1 MKKTDVQVLC
11 ELLTVGVTNTHPK
24 RHVGL
29 EQQGPEHTQEFKT
42 QQCSSWVRK
51 QIPRCFWKECI
62 GRGNAILGAQPH
74 LGSLRILLGRGE
86 CGRFIRKFRN
96 RGGGAGGGGG
106 GGGKPEGSGALEI
119 NRGVS
124 GKEGW

>member
-1 MKKTDVQVLC
+1 MQLLGEKANPQVF
-11 ELLTVGVTNTHPK
+11 
-24 RHVGL
+24 L
-29 EQQGPEHTQEFKT
+29 EGMHREGEA
-42 QQCSSWVRK
+42 
-51 QIPRCFWKECI
+51 
-62 GRGNAILGAQPH
+62 AILGAQPY

-86 CGRFIRKFRN
+86 CGRFTRKFRN

-124 GKEGW
+124 RKEGW